1 MQGRAHKLLQDFK
14 ARNSGLAGNFM
25 MCRLILL
32 SKVVPETI
40 TPEFDDP
47 VVEARLE
54 QAIAQLEQQRAEA
67 AQARAPRG

>member
-1 MQGRAHKLLQDFK
+1 
-14 ARNSGLAGNFM
+14 M